1 MLPVP
6 RIPHS
11 LQQISALAEDSS
23 SRVSAIATAA
33 TEQSAASEE
42 INRNISEVNYLSA
55 DIAEAMEGA
64 SSQVRDMAEQAH
76 VLKDILDAIRAQG
89 ADRADTA
96 AS

>member
-1 MLPVP
+1 M
-6 RIPHS
+6 
-11 LQQISALAEDSS
+11 
-23 SRVSAIATAA
+23 SAIATAA

-42 INRNISEVNYLSA
+42 INRNISEVNHLSA